1 MKPDCSP
8 RRDSCCSLA
17 VESGCP
23 QAGLVSRPH
32 RHPAGVKRLLIW
44 LLGCLL
50 LPLLIVLATLERA
63 PLVSRSESI
72 SPASIAE
79 AKRLL
84 ANNDPRRLQ
93 RGDQRTAS
101 IPAPLIDEA
110 INHLVSRSLHGR
122 GTFALAEETAEIRI
136 SVPVPGLAGYR
147 YWNLRAQLQ
156 EAEGEPRIVAASL
169 ANLPVPSRLAEFC
182 LNSAIGL
189 AGFSDEWRAARQ
201 LIRKLA
207 FEPARGVVE
216 VSYVWEPGVLVRA
229 RALAFPPEDIASMA
243 AAQKALAAQLDHY
256 SARARVPLG
265 QVLSGL
271 LTVPASGEATLR
283 QRRAALLVL
292 ASYLAEKNLAV
303 LIPEARHW
311 PRPRRLK
318 LILLGRY
325 DSAQHFAVSAA
336 LAAWAGEPAANAIGL
351 YKEVED
357 SRGGSGF
364 SFADLAAD
372 RAGTRFGELVA
383 EGSSRLDVALRGSL
397 GDSDLA
403 PSLDGLP
410 EALSEAEFQR
420 RYGGRDNP
428 AYRQL
433 LSEIE
438 RRLAALPLYR

>member
-1 MKPDCSP
+1 
-8 RRDSCCSLA
+8 
-17 VESGCP
+17 
-23 QAGLVSRPH
+23 
-32 RHPAGVKRLLIW
+32 VKRPLTW
-44 LLGCLL
+44 LLGGLL
-50 LPLLIVLATLERA
+50 LPLLLAVLIVLTTIEQA

-79 AKRLL
+79 AKYLL
-84 ANNDPRRLQ
+84 ATNDPRRLQ

-101 IPAPLIDEA
+101 IPAALIDEA
-110 INHLVSRSLHGR
+110 INHLMSRSLHGR
-122 GTFALAEETAEIRI
+122 GAFELAEDTAEIRL
-136 SVPVPGLAGYR
+136 SVPVPGPLGSR
-147 YWNLRAQLQ
+147 YWNLRARLQ

-169 ANLPVPSRLAEFC
+169 AYLPVPSRLAEFC
-182 LNSAIGL
+182 LNSAIGI
-189 AGFSDEWRAARQ
+189 AGFSEEWRAARQ

-207 FEPARGVVE
+207 FEPARGIVE
-216 VSYVWEPGVLVRA
+216 VSYVWEPGVLARA
-229 RALAFPPEDIASMA
+229 RALAFPPEDIASLE

-265 QVLSGL
+265 PVLSGL
-271 LTVPASGEATLR
+271 LVASGEATHR

-292 ASYLAEKNLAV
+292 ASYLAEKNLTV
-303 LIPEARHW
+303 LVPEARHW

-383 EGSSRLDVALRGSL
+383 EGSPRLDAALRGSL

-403 PSLDGLP
+403 PSLDGFP
-410 EALSEAEFQR
+410 EAISEAEFQR
-420 RYGGRDNP
+420 HYGGRDNP
-428 AYRQL
+428 AYRQQL
-433 LSEIE
+433 AEIE
-438 RRLAALPLYR
+438 RRLAAMPLYR